1 MSNFLSSILLRR
13 EPGLSIAPVALAHF
27 GVADPTLSGDVVVD
41 GDAWLV
47 DSSEPQVVRLFEVP
61 DPEISQGLLFYRASL
76 KSEQLSGRAYLEMW
90 CRLPGRGEFFSRGL
104 NQTLSGTTAW
114 SSFEV
119 PFRLKKGQR
128 PDLVKLNL
136 VVEGRGKVWIRDVE
150 LLRMSR

>member
-1 MSNFLSSILLRR
+1 VSNFLSSILLRK
-13 EPGLSIAPVALAHF
+13 EPGLSVAPVALAHF
-27 GVADPTLSGDVVVD
+27 GVTDPTLSGDLVVD

-47 DSSEPQVVRLFEVP
+47 DSNEPQVVRLFEVP
-61 DPEISQGLLFYRASL
+61 DPEISQGLLIYRTSL
-76 KSEQLSGRAYLEMW
+76 KSQQLSGRAYLEMW

-150 LLRMSR
+150 LLRMPR